1 MHTRM
6 RFYIIYIYIYIYIYI
21 IASPNIAAYRP
32 GYTIIIHNIFGYY
45 AFFIFALLHAL
56 YYQSL

>member
-1 MHTRM
+1 M